1 MGAEVNRG
9 GTIVIVDDEEMVLTS
24 LSSYFALETDFE
36 IVQFTSPNEA
46 LKYIESND
54 IDLVISDQL
63 MPGMDGITFLT
74 HVRKLKPEVPR
85 YLLTGYADK
94 ENAIKAIN
102 NVALDKYIEKPWDND
117 RLRMLVV
124 SGIEKRQTM
133 KRLQQKITEM
143 NSMYQE
149 IQELNSGLYGSAIS

>member
-54 IDLVISDQL
+54 IDLVISDQM

-133 KRLQQKITEM
+133 KRLQQKIAEM

-149 IQELNSGLYGSAIS
+149 IQELNSGLYGSTIS